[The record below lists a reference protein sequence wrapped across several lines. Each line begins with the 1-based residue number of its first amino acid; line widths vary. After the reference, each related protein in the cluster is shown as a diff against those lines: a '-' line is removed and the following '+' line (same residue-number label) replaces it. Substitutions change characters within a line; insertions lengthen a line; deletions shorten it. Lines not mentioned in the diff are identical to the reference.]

1 MSKLSSRELEEIEEI
16 ELDAEVDEKTIKK
29 ISEKG
34 ILDNVKSIRTK
45 GMSDIKAQKQIY
57 KPSSSK

>member
-29 ISEKG
+29 S
-34 ILDNVKSIRTK
+34 VKK
-45 GMSDIKAQKQIY
+45 VF
-57 KPSSSK
+57 